1 MMISRV
7 VDLLVYK
14 HLLVLKVGSSH
25 LDADLVGLGRS
36 HLDLL
41 HHHRLVGLPGH
52 CRLALYGLGDAHAT

>member
-1 MMISRV
+1 MMMISKV
-7 VDLLVYK
+7 ADLLVYK
-14 HLLVLKVGSSH
+14 HLLVLDVSH

-52 CRLALYGLGDAHAT
+52 CRLALYGLGDAHAA